1 MRRREGAGRR
11 QSELAEEI
19 RRRSSDLLK
28 SAKKRPKAV
37 MRRAV
42 TGNADTRV
50 RDYVKIPRVIRQIDK
65 VSFCAGVYGLM
76 MTEYIATRAPE
87 KFWLF
92 YAVAMPGVFLAR
104 AVYYRMIRWQYF
116 LYDFCYFANASA
128 MMFLWRWKKSATVF
142 RCIFA
147 FANGPVLL
155 AIPLWRNSLV
165 FHSVDKV

>member
-1 MRRREGAGRR
+1 
-11 QSELAEEI
+11 
-19 RRRSSDLLK
+19 
-28 SAKKRPKAV
+28 
-37 MRRAV
+37 
-42 TGNADTRV
+42 
-50 RDYVKIPRVIRQIDK
+50 
-65 VSFCAGVYGLM
+65 
-76 MTEYIATRAPE
+76 
-87 KFWLF
+87 
-92 YAVAMPGVFLAR
+92 MPGVFLAR

-165 FHSVDKV
+165 FHSGGQGVEHFRARDAVLDDLVRSVVRVWGRCE